1 MNMEKKKKKEIYVK
15 EISTKQAASIR
26 AEFSDRIIGRSSTV
40 DADNK
45 SISGGRSE
53 VEAGLPAGLEY
64 VRLVTNELRERH
76 GGSRGSRDVFI
87 HVIPP
92 PCPVARHT
100 NRPTALHPM
109 SPIYFTRWPGPT
121 SLYAISIPLSITFPR
136 PPTSRSSGEGGRISM
151 HTGFGERVIRHR
163 NHVLPRER
171 SSVQIAEASSRLSIS
186 LLSVNSLPTGIS
198 FRLTIIFS
206 KPRPPPIIPS
216 LFYPTYPSP
225 TKGSGPHNFLLL
237 LSSSREDSSQKSRIA
252 LVFQPGGQ

>member
-109 SPIYFTRWPGPT
+109 SPIYFTRWPSPT
-121 SLYAISIPLSITFPR
+121 SLYAISIPLSGSITFPR
-136 PPTSRSSGEGGRISM
+136 PPTSRSSGGKDIDAHR
-151 HTGFGERVIRHR
+151 FRGESHKASQSRPPEREI
-163 NHVLPRER
+163 ER
-171 SSVQIAEASSRLSIS
+171 SDSGGFFSPLYFTS
-186 LLSVNSLPTGIS
+186 LG
-198 FRLTIIFS
+198 
-206 KPRPPPIIPS
+206 
-216 LFYPTYPSP
+216 
-225 TKGSGPHNFLLL
+225 
-237 LSSSREDSSQKSRIA
+237 
-252 LVFQPGGQ
+252 

>member
-1 MNMEKKKKKEIYVK
+1 MTSSYTLFHLLVPLPVTRIDR
-15 EISTKQAASIR
+15 QPSIR
-26 AEFSDRIIGRSSTV
+26 CHRFI
-40 DADNK
+40 
-45 SISGGRSE
+45 
-53 VEAGLPAGLEY
+53 
-64 VRLVTNELRERH
+64 
-76 GGSRGSRDVFI
+76 SRDGPV
-87 HVIPP
+87 PP
-92 PCPVARHT
+92 
-100 NRPTALHPM
+100 L
-109 SPIYFTRWPGPT
+109 STRYR
-121 SLYAISIPLSITFPR
+121 SLYRDPLPFHGLRRVVPR
-136 PPTSRSSGEGGRISM
+136 GGRISM